1 MKRICWVILLSVF
14 ALSLHAERTNHIRD
28 VRAKID
34 SMHHVLDEYRDSARL
49 EIKHYRDSLR
59 DVRRHAPVVM
69 PHHLR
74 VGWGDQLFETLMWRD
89 LGHYTDLPKDYEAK
103 YDENFRYTQHWFVE
117 YLYRLNYR
125 YSFGLLMDYS
135 GVVWDN
141 VLRNGKGEEV
151 GRETNKAFH
160 NIAFVPM
167 VRFSYCR
174 YEYVSLY
181 SAIGAGLNINTG
193 TEVDYKGRKTAVA
206 PAINITL
213 LGVCAGK
220 GRWYGAVE
228 IGGMLSFNGAEEVY
242 MLGSRIMTA
251 SVGVRL

>member
-1 MKRICWVILLSVF
+1 MKRIYWIILLSIV
-14 ALSLHAERTNHIRD
+14 ALSVHAGRTNPIRD
-28 VRAKID
+28 VRAEID
-34 SMHHVLDEYRDSARL
+34 SMQHLLREQRDSARL

-59 DVRRHAPVVM
+59 DIRLHAPVAM

-160 NIAFVPM
+160 NIAFVPT

-220 GRWYGAVE
+220 GRWYGALE
-228 IGGMLSFNGAEEVY
+228 IGSMLSFNGAEEVY

>member
-14 ALSLHAERTNHIRD
+14 ALSLHAERTNPIRD
-28 VRAKID
+28 VRVKID
-34 SMHHVLDEYRDSARL
+34 SMQHVLHQHRDSARL

-59 DVRRHAPVVM
+59 DVRRHAPVDM
-69 PHHLR
+69 PHYLR
-74 VGWGDQLFETLMWRD
+74 VGWGDQLFETLIWRD
-89 LGHYTDLPKDYEAK
+89 LGHQNDLPQDYEAK

-160 NIAFVPM
+160 NIAFVPT

>member
-14 ALSLHAERTNHIRD
+14 ALSLHAERTNPIRD
-28 VRAKID
+28 VRVKID
-34 SMHHVLDEYRDSARL
+34 SMQHVLHQHRDSARL

-59 DVRRHAPVVM
+59 DVRRHAPVDM
-69 PHHLR
+69 PHYLR
-74 VGWGDQLFETLMWRD
+74 VGWGDQLFETLIWRD
-89 LGHYTDLPKDYEAK
+89 LGHQNDLPQDYEAK

-141 VLRNGKGEEV
+141 VLRNGKGEEL
-151 GRETNKAFH
+151 GREANREFH
-160 NIAFVPM
+160 NIAIVST
-167 VRFSYCR
+167 VRFSYKR

-193 TEVDYKGRKTAVA
+193 TETDYKGRETVVA

-213 LGVCAGK
+213 LGVSVGK
-220 GRWYGAVE
+220 GRWYGALE
-228 IGGMLSFNGAEEVY
+228 LGGMLSFNSAEEVY

>member
-1 MKRICWVILLSVF
+1 MNRLYWIIFLTVF
-14 ALSLHAERTNHIRD
+14 ALSGHAERTTPIRD

-34 SMHHVLDEYRDSARL
+34 SMQHVLHQHRDSARL
-49 EIKHYRDSLR
+49 EIKAYRDSVR
-59 DVRRHAPVVM
+59 DVHRHAPVVM

-89 LGHYTDLPKDYEAK
+89 LGHYTYLPKDYEAK

-181 SAIGAGLNINTG
+181 SAIGAGLNLNTG

-220 GRWYGAVE
+220 GRWYGALEV
-228 IGGMLSFNGAEEVY
+228 GGMLSFNSAEEVY

>member
-14 ALSLHAERTNHIRD
+14 ALSGHAERTNPIRD

-34 SMHHVLDEYRDSARL
+34 SMQHVLHQHRDSARL
-49 EIKHYRDSLR
+49 EIKAYRDSLR
-59 DVRRHAPVVM
+59 DIRRHAPVDM
-69 PHHLR
+69 PHYLR
-74 VGWGDQLFETLMWRD
+74 VGWGDQLFETLIWRD
-89 LGHYTDLPKDYEAK
+89 LGHQNDLPQDYEAK

-141 VLRNGKGEEV
+141 VLRNGKGEEL
-151 GRETNKAFH
+151 GREANREFH
-160 NIAFVPM
+160 NIAIVPT
-167 VRFSYCR
+167 VRFSYKR

-193 TEVDYKGRKTAVA
+193 TETDYKGRETVVA

-213 LGVCAGK
+213 LGVSVGK
-220 GRWYGAVE
+220 GRWYGALE
-228 IGGMLSFNGAEEVY
+228 LGGMLSFNSAEEVY

>member
-14 ALSLHAERTNHIRD
+14 ALSLQAEKQNPIRD
-28 VRAKID
+28 VRVKID
-34 SMHHVLDEYRDSARL
+34 SMQHLLYEYRDSARV
-49 EIKHYRDSLR
+49 EIKLYRDSLR
-59 DVRRHAPVVM
+59 DIRRHAPVDM
-69 PHHLR
+69 PHYLR
-74 VGWGDQLFETLMWRD
+74 VGWGDQLFETLIWRD
-89 LGHYTDLPKDYEAK
+89 LGHQNDLPQDYEAK

-135 GVVWDN
+135 GVIWDN
-141 VLRNGKGEEV
+141 VLRNGKGEEL
-151 GRETNKAFH
+151 GREANREFH
-160 NIAFVPM
+160 NIAIVPT
-167 VRFSYCR
+167 VRFSYKR

-193 TEVDYKGRKTAVA
+193 TETDYKGRETVVA
-206 PAINITL
+206 LAINITL
-213 LGVCAGK
+213 LGVSVGK
-220 GRWYGAVE
+220 GRWYGALE
-228 IGGMLSFNGAEEVY
+228 LGGMLSFNSAEEVY

>member
-1 MKRICWVILLSVF
+1 MKRIYWVILLSLF
-14 ALSLHAERTNHIRD
+14 ALGCHAQAARSMRD
-28 VRAKID
+28 VHAKID
-34 SMHHVLDEYRDSARL
+34 SMQHLLREQRDSARL

-59 DVRRHAPVVM
+59 DIRRHAPVDM
-69 PHHLR
+69 PHYLR
-74 VGWGDQLFETLMWRD
+74 LGWGDQLFETLIWRD
-89 LGHYTDLPKDYEAK
+89 LGHQTYLPEDYEAK
-103 YDENFRYTQHWFVE
+103 YDENFRYTQHCFVE

-141 VLRNGKGEEV
+141 VLRNGRGDEL
-151 GRETNKAFH
+151 GRDKNKAFH
-160 NIAFVPM
+160 NIAFVPT
-167 VRFSYCR
+167 VRFSYKR

-193 TEVDYKGRKTAVA
+193 TETDYKGRETVVA

-213 LGVCAGK
+213 LGVSVGK
-220 GRWYGAVE
+220 GRWYGALE
-228 IGGMLSFNGAEEVY
+228 LGGMLSFNSAEEVY

>member
-1 MKRICWVILLSVF
+1 MKRLYWIILLSIF
-14 ALSLHAERTNHIRD
+14 ALSVHAEKISPIRD
-28 VRAKID
+28 VRVKID
-34 SMHHVLDEYRDSARL
+34 SMQHLLYEYRDSARL

-59 DVRRHAPVVM
+59 DIRRHAPVDM
-69 PHHLR
+69 PHYLR
-74 VGWGDQLFETLMWRD
+74 VGWGDQLFETLIWRD
-89 LGHYTDLPKDYEAK
+89 LGHQNDLPQDYEAK

-160 NIAFVPM
+160 NIAFVPT

-220 GRWYGAVE
+220 GRWYGALEV
-228 IGGMLSFNGAEEVY
+228 GGMLSFNSAEEVY

>member
-14 ALSLHAERTNHIRD
+14 ALSLHAERTNPIRD
-28 VRAKID
+28 VRVKID
-34 SMHHVLDEYRDSARL
+34 SMQHVLHQHRDSARL

-160 NIAFVPM
+160 NIAFVPT

>member
-1 MKRICWVILLSVF
+1 
-14 ALSLHAERTNHIRD
+14 
-28 VRAKID
+28 
-34 SMHHVLDEYRDSARL
+34 MHHVLDEYRDSARL

>member
-1 MKRICWVILLSVF
+1 MNRLYWIIFLTVF
-14 ALSLHAERTNHIRD
+14 ALSGHAERTTPIRD

-34 SMHHVLDEYRDSARL
+34 SMQHVLQQHRDSARL
-49 EIKHYRDSLR
+49 EIKAYRDSVR
-59 DVRRHAPVVM
+59 DVHRHAPVVM

-89 LGHYTDLPKDYEAK
+89 LGHYSYLPEDYEAK
-103 YDENFRYTQHWFVE
+103 YNENFRYTQHWFVE

-135 GVVWDN
+135 GVIWDS
-141 VLRNGKGEEV
+141 VLRNGKGKELEREV
-151 GRETNKAFH
+151 NQSFH
-160 NIAFVPM
+160 NIAIVPT
-167 VRFSYCR
+167 VRFSYYR
-174 YEYVSLY
+174 HEYVSLY

-193 TEVDYKGRKTAVA
+193 TELDYKGRKTAVA

-213 LGVCAGK
+213 FGVCAGK
-220 GRWYGAVE
+220 GRWYGALEV
-228 IGGMLSFNGAEEVY
+228 GGMLSFNSAEEVY

>member
-1 MKRICWVILLSVF
+1 MNRLYWIIFLTVF

-49 EIKHYRDSLR
+49 EIKAYRDSLR

-135 GVVWDN
+135 GVIWDS

-220 GRWYGAVE
+220 GRWYGALE

>member
-160 NIAFVPM
+160 NIAFVPT

>member
-1 MKRICWVILLSVF
+1 MNRLYWIIFLTVF
-14 ALSLHAERTNHIRD
+14 ALSGYAERTTPIRD

-34 SMHHVLDEYRDSARL
+34 SMQHVLHQHRDSARL
-49 EIKHYRDSLR
+49 EIKAYRDSVR
-59 DVRRHAPVVM
+59 DVHRHAPVVM

-89 LGHYTDLPKDYEAK
+89 LGHYSYLPEDYEAK
-103 YDENFRYTQHWFVE
+103 YNENFRYTQHWFVE

-181 SAIGAGLNINTG
+181 SAIGAGLNLNTG

-220 GRWYGAVE
+220 GRWYGALEV
-228 IGGMLSFNGAEEVY
+228 GGMLSFNSAEEVY

>member
-1 MKRICWVILLSVF
+1 MNRLYWIIFLTVF
-14 ALSLHAERTNHIRD
+14 ALSGYAERTNHIRD

-34 SMHHVLDEYRDSARL
+34 SMQHVLHQHRDSARL
-49 EIKHYRDSLR
+49 EIKAYRDSVR
-59 DVRRHAPVVM
+59 DVHRHAPVVM

-89 LGHYTDLPKDYEAK
+89 LGHYTYLPKDYEAK

-181 SAIGAGLNINTG
+181 SAIGAGLNLNTG

-220 GRWYGAVE
+220 GRWYGALEV
-228 IGGMLSFNGAEEVY
+228 GGMLSFNSAEEVY

>member
-1 MKRICWVILLSVF
+1 MNRLYWIIFLTVF
-14 ALSLHAERTNHIRD
+14 ALSGYAERTNHIRD

-49 EIKHYRDSLR
+49 EIKAYRDSLR

-160 NIAFVPM
+160 NIAFVPT

>member
-1 MKRICWVILLSVF
+1 MKRLYWIIVLSVF
-14 ALSLHAERTNHIRD
+14 VLSAHAERIIPIRD

-34 SMHHVLDEYRDSARL
+34 SMQHLLYEYRDSARL
-49 EIKHYRDSLR
+49 EIKAYRDSLR
-59 DVRRHAPVVM
+59 DIRRHAPVDM
-69 PHHLR
+69 PHYLR
-74 VGWGDQLFETLMWRD
+74 VGWGDQLFETLIWRD
-89 LGHYTDLPKDYEAK
+89 LGHQNDLPQDYEAK

-141 VLRNGKGEEV
+141 VLRNGKGEEL
-151 GRETNKAFH
+151 GREVNREFH
-160 NIAFVPM
+160 NIAIVPT
-167 VRFSYCR
+167 VRFSYKR

-181 SAIGAGLNINTG
+181 SAIGAGLNVNTG
-193 TEVDYKGRKTAVA
+193 TETDYKGRETVVA

-213 LGVCAGK
+213 LGVSVSK
-220 GRWYGAVE
+220 GRWYGALEV
-228 IGGMLSFNGAEEVY
+228 GGMLSFNSAEEVY

>member
-14 ALSLHAERTNHIRD
+14 ALSLHAERTNPIRD
-28 VRAKID
+28 VRVKID
-34 SMHHVLDEYRDSARL
+34 SMQHLLYEYRDSARL

-160 NIAFVPM
+160 NIAFVPT
-167 VRFSYCR
+167 VRFSYCC
-174 YEYVSLY
+174 YEYISLY

-220 GRWYGAVE
+220 GRWYGALEV
-228 IGGMLSFNGAEEVY
+228 GGMLSFNSAEEVY

>member
-1 MKRICWVILLSVF
+1 MKRLYWIILLSIF
-14 ALSLHAERTNHIRD
+14 ALSVHAEKISPIRD
-28 VRAKID
+28 VRVKID
-34 SMHHVLDEYRDSARL
+34 SMQHLLYEYRDSARL
-49 EIKHYRDSLR
+49 EIKSYRDSLR
-59 DVRRHAPVVM
+59 DIRRHAPVDM
-69 PHHLR
+69 PHYLR
-74 VGWGDQLFETLMWRD
+74 VGWGDQLFETLIWRD
-89 LGHYTDLPKDYEAK
+89 LGHQNDLPQDYEAK

-141 VLRNGKGEEV
+141 VLRNGKGEEL
-151 GRETNKAFH
+151 GREANREFH
-160 NIAFVPM
+160 NIAIVPT

-193 TEVDYKGRKTAVA
+193 TELDYKGRETVAA
-206 PAINITL
+206 PAFNITL
-213 LGVCAGK
+213 LGVCVGK
-220 GRWYGAVE
+220 GRWYGALEV
-228 IGGMLSFNGAEEVY
+228 GGMFSLNSSEEVY

-251 SVGVRL
+251 SVGLRL

>member
-1 MKRICWVILLSVF
+1 MKRLYWILLLSVF
-14 ALSLHAERTNHIRD
+14 TLSVHAEKTNPIRD
-28 VRAKID
+28 VRAEID
-34 SMHHVLDEYRDSARL
+34 SMQHLLREYRDSARL
-49 EIKHYRDSLR
+49 EIKHYRDSLSH
-59 DVRRHAPVVM
+59 VRRHAPVAM

-74 VGWGDQLFETLMWRD
+74 VGWGDQMFETLIWRE
-89 LGHYTDLPKDYEAK
+89 LGHYNVLPPDYEAS

-141 VLRNGKGEEV
+141 VLRNGRGTV
-151 GRETNKAFH
+151 LQRETNKSFH
-160 NIAFVPM
+160 NITFVPT
-167 VRFSYCR
+167 VRFSYHR
-174 YEYVSLY
+174 WDYVSLY

-193 TEVDYKGRKTAVA
+193 TELDYKGRKTAVA
-206 PAINITL
+206 PAVNITL

-228 IGGMLSFNGAEEVY
+228 VGGMFSLNNSEEVY
-242 MLGSRIMTA
+242 MLGSRIITA
-251 SVGVRL
+251 SVGVRF

>member
-1 MKRICWVILLSVF
+1 MKRIYWVILLSVF
-14 ALSLHAERTNHIRD
+14 ALGCHAQAARSMRD
-28 VRAKID
+28 VHAKID
-34 SMHHVLDEYRDSARL
+34 SMQHLLYEYRDSARV
-49 EIKHYRDSLR
+49 EIKVYRDSLR
-59 DVRRHAPVVM
+59 DIRRHAPVDM
-69 PHHLR
+69 PHYLR
-74 VGWGDQLFETLMWRD
+74 VGWGDQLFETLIWRD
-89 LGHYTDLPKDYEAK
+89 LGHQNDLPQDYEAK

-141 VLRNGKGEEV
+141 VLRNGKGEEL
-151 GRETNKAFH
+151 GREANREFH
-160 NIAFVPM
+160 NIAIVPT
-167 VRFSYCR
+167 VRFSYKR

-181 SAIGAGLNINTG
+181 SAIGAGVNINTG
-193 TEVDYKGRKTAVA
+193 TETDYKGRETVVA

-213 LGVCAGK
+213 LGVSVGK
-220 GRWYGAVE
+220 GRWYGALE
-228 IGGMLSFNGAEEVY
+228 LGGMLSFNSAEEVY

>member
-14 ALSLHAERTNHIRD
+14 ALSLHAERTNPIRD
-28 VRAKID
+28 VRVKID
-34 SMHHVLDEYRDSARL
+34 SMQHVLHQHRDSARL

-59 DVRRHAPVVM
+59 DVRRHAPVDM
-69 PHHLR
+69 PHYLR
-74 VGWGDQLFETLMWRD
+74 VGWGDQLFETLIWRD
-89 LGHYTDLPKDYEAK
+89 LGHQNDLPQDYEAK

-141 VLRNGKGEEV
+141 VLRNGKGEEL
-151 GRETNKAFH
+151 GREANREFH
-160 NIAFVPM
+160 NIAIVPT
-167 VRFSYCR
+167 VRFSYKR

-193 TEVDYKGRKTAVA
+193 TETDYKGRETVVA

-213 LGVCAGK
+213 LGVSVGK
-220 GRWYGAVE
+220 GRWYGALE
-228 IGGMLSFNGAEEVY
+228 LGGMLSFNSAEEVY

>member
-14 ALSLHAERTNHIRD
+14 ALSLHAERTNPIRD

-160 NIAFVPM
+160 NIAFVPT